1 MRIVITSR
9 SHIERE
15 GGFRRF
21 GLSFHKS
28 VLRRGCCLWPNGG
41 LSSHVSGVRFRLAMN
56 RRTFVQTVAGTV
68 VGACGLGHGSDLLS
82 EEWML
87 TPNKG
92 EGTGV
97 PFKLSVMLWT
107 VFTDLPF
114 EQRLEKVAQ
123 AGYKN
128 VELVG
133 EYDNWTEADFNR
145 ANAKRKEL
153 GINFDCTAGLKH
165 GVSVPDHRQQ
175 LLDELRHA
183 LPIMEKIDCPNM
195 ILLSGNRVPG
205 LPRDVQHRCC
215 IDTLKVAANL
225 VQGKS
230 INGEPVRLLLETI
243 DPEENPQYYLT
254 EIAEALEIVQV
265 TDHPQVRLLY
275 DFYHEQIAAGNLI
288 EKLEKSIPYLGLVHI
303 ADVPGRHEPGTGEI
317 NYQNI
322 FRKLAELNFTG
333 VAAME
338 FHPSG
343 DPVSHLRAARDMAL
357 RTGREAIGKKTI
369 PA

>member
-1 MRIVITSR
+1 M
-9 SHIERE
+9 
-15 GGFRRF
+15 G
-21 GLSFHKS
+21 
-28 VLRRGCCLWPNGG
+28 
-41 LSSHVSGVRFRLAMN
+41 MD

-68 VGACGLGHGSDLLS
+68 VGACGLAQGSALLK
-82 EEWML
+82 EES
-87 TPNKG
+87 TSATNNG
-92 EGTGV
+92 EATDV

-133 EYDNWTEADFNR
+133 EYDRWTEADFSR

-165 GVSVPDHRQQ
+165 GVSVPDHRQP
-175 LLDELRHA
+175 LLDELRQA
-183 LPIMEKIDCPNM
+183 LPVMEKIDCPNM

-205 LPRDVQHRCC
+205 LSRDVQHHCC
-215 IDTLKVAANL
+215 IDTLKAAAAL

-230 INGEPVRLLLETI
+230 INGQPVRLLLETI
-243 DPEENPQYYLT
+243 DPEENPQYFLT
-254 EIAEALEIVQV
+254 EIAEALEIVQE
-265 TDHPQVRLLY
+265 TAHPQVRLLY

-288 EKLEKSIPYLGLVHI
+288 EKLEKSLPYLGLVHI

-322 FRKLAELNFTG
+322 FRKLAELNYTG

-343 DPVSHLRAARDMAL
+343 DPVTQLRAARDMAL
-357 RTGREAIGKKTI
+357 QAGVRRQREN
-369 PA
+369 PSS

>member
-1 MRIVITSR
+1 M
-9 SHIERE
+9 
-15 GGFRRF
+15 G
-21 GLSFHKS
+21 
-28 VLRRGCCLWPNGG
+28 
-41 LSSHVSGVRFRLAMN
+41 MD

-68 VGACGLGHGSDLLS
+68 VGACGLAQGSALLK
-82 EEWML
+82 EES
-87 TPNKG
+87 TSATNNG
-92 EGTGV
+92 EATDV

-133 EYDNWTEADFNR
+133 EYDRWTEADFSR

-165 GVSVPDHRQQ
+165 GVSVPDHRQP
-175 LLDELRHA
+175 LLDELRQA
-183 LPIMEKIDCPNM
+183 LPVMEKIDCPNM
-195 ILLSGNRVPG
+195 ILLSGNRVPA
-205 LPRDVQHRCC
+205 LPRDVQHRSCV
-215 IDTLKVAANL
+215 DTLKAAADL

-230 INGEPVRLLLETI
+230 INGQPVRLLLETI
-243 DPEENPQYYLT
+243 DPEENPQYFLT
-254 EIAEALEIVQV
+254 EIAEALEIVQE
-265 TDHPQVRLLY
+265 TAHPQVRLLY

-288 EKLEKSIPYLGLVHI
+288 EKLEKSLPYLGLVHI

-322 FRKLAELNFTG
+322 FRKLAELNYTG

-343 DPVSHLRAARDMAL
+343 DPVTQLRAARNMAL
-357 RTGREAIGKKTI
+357 QAGVRRQREN
-369 PA
+369 PSS

>member
-1 MRIVITSR
+1 
-9 SHIERE
+9 
-15 GGFRRF
+15 
-21 GLSFHKS
+21 
-28 VLRRGCCLWPNGG
+28 
-41 LSSHVSGVRFRLAMN
+41 MN
-56 RRTFVQTVAGTV
+56 RRTFVQTVAGTA
-68 VGACGLGHGSDLLS
+68 VGACGLSRSSGLLS
-82 EEWML
+82 EEPAL
-87 TPNKG
+87 VPSNAPNKR
-92 EGTGV
+92 EELV

-133 EYDNWTEADFNR
+133 EYDKWTEADFRR

-165 GVSVPDHRQQ
+165 GVSVPDHRQP
-175 LLDELRHA
+175 LLDELRRA
-183 LPIMEKIDCPNM
+183 LPLMEQIDCPNM

-205 LPRDVQHRCC
+205 MTREVQHRCC
-215 IDTLKVAANL
+215 VETLKAAADL

-243 DPEENPQYYLT
+243 DPEENPQYFLT
-254 EIAEALEIVQV
+254 EIAEALEIVQS
-265 TDHPQVRLLY
+265 TAHPQVRLLY

-288 EKLEKSIPYLGLVHI
+288 EKLEKSLPHLGLVHV

-317 NYQNI
+317 NYENI
-322 FRKLAELNFTG
+322 FRKLATLNYRG
-333 VAAME
+333 VVAME

-343 DPVSHLRAARDMAL
+343 DPVTQLRTVREMAL
-357 RTGREAIGKKTI
+357 RAGLAEKAM

>member
-1 MRIVITSR
+1 VD
-9 SHIERE
+9 
-15 GGFRRF
+15 
-21 GLSFHKS
+21 
-28 VLRRGCCLWPNGG
+28 
-41 LSSHVSGVRFRLAMN
+41 

-68 VGACGLGHGSDLLS
+68 VGACGLAQGSNSLK
-82 EEWML
+82 EES
-87 TPNKG
+87 TSATNNG
-92 EGTGV
+92 EATDV

-133 EYDNWTEADFNR
+133 EYDSWTEADFSR

-165 GVSVPDHRQQ
+165 GVSVPDHRQP

-205 LPRDVQHRCC
+205 LPSDVQHRCC
-215 IDTLKVAANL
+215 IDTLKAAADL

-230 INGEPVRLLLETI
+230 INGQPVRLLLETI
-243 DPEENPQYYLT
+243 DPEENPQYFLT
-254 EIAEALEIVQV
+254 EIAEALEIVEA
-265 TDHPQVRLLY
+265 TAHPQARLLY

-288 EKLEKSIPYLGLVHI
+288 EKLEKSFPYLGLVHI

-322 FRKLAELNFTG
+322 FRKLAELNYTG

-343 DPVSHLRAARDMAL
+343 DPVTQLRAAREMAE
-357 RTGREAIGKKTI
+357 RAGVRH
-369 PA
+369 